1 MVHGSIFVLPNQK
14 ATHKNDCHYYYEIVT
29 KTAATGVLTSCYMCV
44 RSVMCGV
51 LLRLAHAWVH
61 TQRKVHCLM
70 LLFEVVYGTL
80 VRITKLTDS
89 MTDL

>member
-1 MVHGSIFVLPNQK
+1 
-14 ATHKNDCHYYYEIVT
+14 
-29 KTAATGVLTSCYMCV
+29 
-44 RSVMCGV
+44 MCGV